1 MKRVIEQTENYTIFE
16 DVFDGIV
23 LTFRKWHN
31 EADGADILFTD
42 AFAKACGYASIDDMV
57 AHTIGEQGKQE
68 IIAKWGYLPKWVR
81 VLDDGKIY
89 FVGETFNVMGE
100 A

>member
-1 MKRVIEQTENYTIFE
+1 MKRVIKQTENYTIFE
-16 DVFDGIV
+16 DVFDGNV
-23 LTFRKWHN
+23 LTFRMWHN
-31 EADGADILFTD
+31 EADGADVLFTD
-42 AFAKACGYASIDDMV
+42 AFARACGYSSTGDMI
-57 AHTIGEQGKQE
+57 AQTIGEQGKQE

-81 VLDDGKIY
+81 VLDDGKVY